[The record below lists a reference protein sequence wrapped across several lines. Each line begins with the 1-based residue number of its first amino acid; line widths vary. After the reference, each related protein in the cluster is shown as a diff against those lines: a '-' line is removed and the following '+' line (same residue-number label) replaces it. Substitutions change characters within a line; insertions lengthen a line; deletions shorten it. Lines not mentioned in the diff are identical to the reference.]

1 MGGEWKD
8 KESFFSL
15 VKKMIRNVSIG
26 RGIIESS
33 LEILSFYR
41 RSKLIRFLRESSE
54 FSVIEDLGISRFATM
69 IETTPVTVPI
79 CMANLSYSSNVQFSS
94 FDS

>member
-1 MGGEWKD
+1 MAGQTEVDEFSSSLFLFLFKSRDGGGGGEWKD

-33 LEILSFYR
+33 LEIL
-41 RSKLIRFLRESSE
+41 FLLSSVE
-54 FSVIEDLGISRFATM
+54 IDSLPSR
-69 IETTPVTVPI
+69 I
-79 CMANLSYSSNVQFSS
+79 L
-94 FDS
+94 

>member
-33 LEILSFYR
+33 LEIL
-41 RSKLIRFLRESSE
+41 FLLSSVE
-54 FSVIEDLGISRFATM
+54 IDSLPSR
-69 IETTPVTVPI
+69 I
-79 CMANLSYSSNVQFSS
+79 L
-94 FDS
+94 